1 MFDPRLAGSARHG
14 ASADKGDRHLYA
26 VHLPAGT
33 RAVCLQVRSRC
44 LQQTRILKRGNQLTK
59 YSRQRARMAGAT
71 CNNTALAQAS
81 PSSCCHETHAEQ
93 SQALQ
98 HPGIA
103 IILNDLTSFD
113 LPCELSF
120 VRCRFERVQHEQV
133 GLYFPNRGV
142 RPVQLPL
149 LHSLSLSR
157 SPPPSLFF
165 RLLSSC
171 LSRTSCNTTGSPIG
185 HIFS

>member
-103 IILNDLTSFD
+103 IILNDLSFD